1 MPFYSLFIAR
11 TGVFESRAITIAAR
25 IVRQLVRDRRTMALI
40 IVVPLVVMSLI
51 GLSFPENMV
60 VMTPGGPVSV
70 LNNIAPALL
79 ATLAL
84 FFSFLLT
91 GISFLRERSQGTM
104 ERLMASPV
112 SRLDIV
118 LGYLL
123 GFFVFALTQT
133 LIIILYTI
141 YVLDVRYNGDLWQI
155 FVFQI
160 VVITGAV
167 NLGIFIS
174 TFARN
179 EFQMVQFIPLIIVPQ
194 IFLCGVLWPI
204 EQMPD
209 YLQWLSVI
217 LPLRYAV
224 EGLRDIMLS
233 GKSLIDVGT
242 DLFVL
247 IGFAAITSIAAAF
260 TLRRGAA
267 S

>member
-1 MPFYSLFIAR
+1 MIPNQAF
-11 TGVFESRAITIAAR
+11 TIAAR
-25 IVRQLVRDRRTMALI
+25 IIQQLIRDRRTMALI
-40 IVVPLVVMSLI
+40 VVVPLVVMTLI
-51 GLSFPENMV
+51 GLSFPESN
-60 VMTPGGPVSV
+60 V
-70 LNNIAPALL
+70 LDYIAPALL

-118 LGYLL
+118 VGYLF
-123 GFFVFALTQT
+123 GFFIFALTQT
-133 LIIILYTI
+133 LIILLFTI
-141 YVLDVRYNGDLWQI
+141 YVLDVHYYGDLWQI
-155 FVFQI
+155 FVFQ
-160 VVITGAV
+160 VVIIAGAV

-179 EFQMVQFIPLIIVPQ
+179 EFQMVQFIPLIIIPQ
-194 IFLCGVLWPI
+194 IFLCGVIWPV

-217 LPLRYAV
+217 LPLTYAV
-224 EGLRDIMLS
+224 DGLRDIMLA
-233 GKSLIDVGT
+233 GRSLLDVG
-242 DLFVL
+242 LELSVL
-247 IGFAAITSIAAAF
+247 IGFAIIISVLAAI

>member
-1 MPFYSLFIAR
+1 MIPNLAF
-11 TGVFESRAITIAAR
+11 TIAAR
-25 IVRQLVRDRRTMALI
+25 IIQQLMRDRRTIALI
-40 IVVPLVVMSLI
+40 VVVPLVVMTLI
-51 GLSFPENMV
+51 GLSFPE
-60 VMTPGGPVSV
+60 GSV
-70 LNNIAPALL
+70 LDYIAPALL

-118 LGYLL
+118 VGYLF

-133 LIIILYTI
+133 LIILLFTI
-141 YVLDVRYNGDLWQI
+141 YVLDVRYYGDLWQI
-155 FVFQI
+155 FVFQL
-160 VVITGAV
+160 VVIAGAV

-179 EFQMVQFIPLIIVPQ
+179 EFQMVQFIPLILFPQ
-194 IFLCGVLWPI
+194 IFLCGVIWPV

-209 YLQWLSVI
+209 YLQWLSAI
-217 LPLRYAV
+217 LPLKYAV
-224 EGLRDIMLS
+224 DGLRDIMLA
-233 GKSLIDVGT
+233 GKSLLDVG
-242 DLFVL
+242 LELSVL
-247 IGFAAITSIAAAF
+247 VGFAVIISILAAT

-267 S
+267 G